1 MLSCHSQEGD
11 LLTCEDNMLF
21 SNVKISCFRLKVH
34 LVRVACCFTCTDAS
48 TGESIDLRIY
58 NPNLQ
63 MTDKQL
69 RKLVER
75 HRPDLFFAGFQEE
88 VTTKLIQGSTY
99 QKTFFF
105 YKVVECSK
113 VLEVSREIESLITG
127 NS

>member
-11 LLTCEDNMLF
+11 LFTCEDNMLF
-21 SNVKISCFRLKVH
+21 SNVKTSCFRLKVH
-34 LVRVACCFTCTDAS
+34 LVRVSCCFTCTDAS
-48 TGESIDLRIY
+48 TGESIDLRVY
-58 NPNLQ
+58 NSNLQ

-69 RKLVER
+69 RKLLER